1 MCGIVGVVNRD
12 GHKVDGDL
20 LQAMTDMLHHRGPDG
35 AGYYRFAGVGFGHRR
50 LSIIDVDAGRQPMSN
65 EDGTVWVTFNGEI
78 YNFQV
83 LRSEL
88 RSAGHTFRTHSDTEV
103 LVHGY
108 EQWGEEVVS
117 RLRGMFAFS
126 ILDQRRHRLLLAR
139 DRFGIKPLV
148 YYESQDKIVF
158 ASEIKAILRD
168 PGIPRVINEEA
179 VADYF
184 ELGYIPAPHTVF
196 RGIHKLLPGHLAVV
210 DLNNRSLI
218 IQRPYWRLQYGEEI
232 QLGEAE
238 AMERLDVLLAN
249 AVRSELVSDVPLG
262 AFLSGGIDSSTVV
275 SMMARNSS
283 SRVKSF
289 TIGFREERFSEVG
302 FAREVAEAIN
312 TEHHEYIVEAN
323 VAELLPRLAY
333 HFDEP
338 FADASAV
345 PTYYLCQMARQNVTV
360 CLSGDGADELFAGYD
375 RYRHCLA
382 LGRMDFIPHHI
393 RRAIFGPLGAVL
405 GRWRGYGLTPEERFI
420 DYMRGQYGVSQDQ
433 VIFSLQPKAQLQQER
448 KPFDYLRNA
457 FCSETKD
464 VLHRYLEVDAST
476 YLPNDILAK
485 VDVTSMMNSLEVRV
499 PFLDHELA
507 EFVAR
512 LPSGMKLRNGISKY
526 LLKKTMGTRL
536 PKSVLNRPKMG
547 FGVPVRQWVTTS
559 LRDMTHE
566 YLLNQTR
573 VSGLL
578 DVPFLRRMV
587 EDNEK
592 KLYRSQ
598 LSGKLWWALFFEVWY
613 QDVYDSNSHKPK
625 VDYPPIP
632 WMPG

>member
-12 GHKVDGDL
+12 GAEVDGNL

-35 AGYYRFAGVGFGHRR
+35 AGYYRFAGVGLGHRR
-50 LSIIDVDAGRQPMSN
+50 LSIIDIAAGHQPMSN
-65 EDGTVWVTFNGEI
+65 EDGTIWVTFNGEI
-78 YNFQV
+78 YNFHV

-88 RSAGHTFRTHSDTEV
+88 KSAGHMFRTHSDTEV

-108 EQWGEEVVS
+108 EQWGEGLVS
-117 RLRGMFAFS
+117 RLRGMFAFG
-126 ILDQRRHRLLLAR
+126 IFDQRAQRLFLAR

-148 YYESQDKIVF
+148 YSENSNKIVF

-168 PGIPRVINEEA
+168 PGITREIDEEA
-179 VADYF
+179 LADYF
-184 ELGYIPAPHTVF
+184 ELGYIPAPHTAF
-196 RGIHKLLPGHLAVV
+196 RGIHKLLPGHIASIDINSRNPIVQ
-210 DLNNRSLI
+210 RSYWHL
-218 IQRPYWRLQYGEEI
+218 PYEEQI
-232 QLGEAE
+232 ELSEADASEQLEA
-238 AMERLDVLLAN
+238 LLAD

-262 AFLSGGIDSSTVV
+262 AFLSGGIDSSTVA
-275 SMMARNSS
+275 SMMVRNSND
-283 SRVKSF
+283 RIKTF
-289 TIGFREERFSEVG
+289 TIGFRDERFSEVG

-312 TEHHEYIVEAN
+312 ADHHEYIVEAD

-345 PTYYLCQMARQNVTV
+345 PTYYLCRMARQNVTV

-375 RYRHCLA
+375 RYHQCLA
-382 LGRMDFIPHHI
+382 LCRMDFIPHGM
-393 RRAIFGPLGAVL
+393 RRAICGPLGSVL
-405 GRWRGYGLTPEERFI
+405 RRWHGYSLTPEERFI
-420 DYMRGQYGVSQDQ
+420 DYMRGQYGVRQDQ
-433 VIFSLQPKAQLQQER
+433 VLLNLPPNAQMQRER
-448 KPFDYLRNA
+448 RPFEYLRNA
-457 FCSETKD
+457 FCPNTKD
-464 VLHRYLEVDAST
+464 LLHRYLEVDAIT

-499 PFLDHELA
+499 PLLDHELA

-512 LPSGMKLRNGISKY
+512 LPSNMKLRNGISKY
-526 LLKKTMGTRL
+526 LLKKTMGARL

-547 FGVPVRQWVTTS
+547 FGVPVRQWVATS
-559 LRDMTHE
+559 LKGMTHE
-566 YLLNQTR
+566 YLLNPSR

-578 DVPFLRRMV
+578 DAPVLRRMV

-598 LSGKLWWALFFEVWY
+598 ISGKLWWALFFEVWY
-613 QDVYDSNSHKPK
+613 QDVFKSSSHK
-625 VDYPPIP
+625 
-632 WMPG
+632 

>member
-1 MCGIVGVVNRD
+1 MCGIVGVINRD
-12 GHKVDGDL
+12 GHKVNGDL
-20 LQAMTDMLHHRGPDG
+20 LQAMTDMLRHRGPDG
-35 AGYYRFAGVGFGHRR
+35 AGYYRFAGVGLGHRR
-50 LSIIDVDAGRQPMSN
+50 LSIIDIATGHQPMSN

-78 YNFQV
+78 YNFQA

-88 RSAGHTFRTHSDTEV
+88 KGAGHIFRTHSDTEV

-117 RLRGMFAFS
+117 RLRGMFAFG
-126 ILDQRRHRLLLAR
+126 ILDQRARRLLLAR

-148 YYESQDKIVF
+148 YYESPDKVVF

-168 PGIPRVINEEA
+168 PGIARVIDDEA
-179 VADYF
+179 VANYF

-196 RGIHKLLPGHLAVV
+196 RGVHKLLPGHLAIV
-210 DLNNRSLI
+210 DMNSRSPI
-218 IQRPYWRLQYGEEI
+218 VQRPYWRLQYDEEVQI
-232 QLGEAE
+232 SEVE
-238 AMERLDVLLAN
+238 AMERLDALMAD

-262 AFLSGGIDSSTVV
+262 AFLSGGIDSSTIA
-275 SMMARNSS
+275 SMMARDSKDQ
-283 SRVKSF
+283 VKSF
-289 TIGFREERFSEVG
+289 TIGFREEKFSEVV

-312 TEHHEYIVEAN
+312 TDHHEYIVDAE

-338 FADASAV
+338 FSDASAI
-345 PTYYLCQMARQNVTV
+345 PTYYLCRMARQNVTV

-375 RYRHCLA
+375 RYRHCVA
-382 LGRMDFIPHHI
+382 LGRMDLIPHHV
-393 RRAIFGPLGAVL
+393 RRAICAPLGGL
-405 GRWRGYGLTPEERFI
+405 RRSWRGYGLTPDERFI
-420 DYMRGQYGVSQDQ
+420 EYIRGQYGDTKDD
-433 VIFSLQPKAQLQQER
+433 LWGPALKARLPKER
-448 KPFDYLRNA
+448 KPFDYLRCA
-457 FCSETKD
+457 FSSKTRD
-464 VLHRYLEVDAST
+464 VLHRYLEVDVGT

-512 LPSGMKLRNGISKY
+512 LPSSMKLRNGKSKY
-526 LLKKTMGTRL
+526 ILKRLMGSRL
-536 PKSVLNRPKMG
+536 PKSVINRPKMG
-547 FGVPVRQWVTTS
+547 FGVPVRQWVVSS
-559 LRDMTHE
+559 LRDMTRQ
-566 YLLNQTR
+566 YLLNPTR
-573 VSGLL
+573 VSGVL
-578 DVPFLRRMV
+578 DVPLLRRMV

-613 QDVYDSNSHKPK
+613 QDVFQSASHMPELN
-625 VDYPPIP
+625 YPPIH
-632 WMPG
+632 